1 MSEGRRAARVGK
13 LIQEELAGMLI
24 RGLKDPRLE
33 MVSITGVELSDD
45 LQFARIF
52 FCVYGPEEKKMA
64 ALEGFKSALGF
75 IRRELKI
82 RLKLR
87 KTPEIVFEFDGSFD
101 YGDRI
106 EKLLKEAAGCTGP
119 AVAVTGDGENGG
131 GKKDN

>member
-1 MSEGRRAARVGK
+1 MPEGRRAARVGK

-33 MVSITGVELSDD
+33 MVSITGVDISDD

-52 FCVYGPEEKKMA
+52 FCVYGPEARKTA
-64 ALEGFKSALGF
+64 ALEGFKSAIGF

-87 KTPEIVFEFDGSFD
+87 KTPEIVFEFDNSFD
-101 YGDRI
+101 YGDKI
-106 EKLLKEAAGCTGP
+106 ERLLKEAAGCTGP
-119 AVAVTGDGENGG
+119 AETGTGGEADGA
-131 GKKDN
+131 KKD